1 MFYLPLHGCSR
12 YLPKLLE
19 VFAHHA
25 PHVLLG
31 IASSLV
37 THSIPWNVPCPQ
49 KCVSPTV
56 DCNDLLLSQLPAKLP
71 LETQTLRLQSNL
83 ITNLDQRDLQGLA
96 NLTELDLSQNTF
108 SNIRHLQVTHIPAL
122 LSLHMEENQLHHIPD
137 SAFSGLPNLQELY
150 LNHNQLRTISPG
162 AFMGLGNL
170 LRLHLNSNHLR
181 MIDRHWF
188 HALPQTLPGL
198 KFLDLNKNPIQLS
211 VRFIDPQSTF
221 CSEPPDL
228 KAKRVKEVSFQEMS
242 ECCLP
247 LIAPGT
253 FPHYVKVRHGDNL
266 ALHCRALAEP
276 EPSIYWVSPK
286 GLRLIPFA
294 SHSPYRVLA
303 EGTWVS
309 QLRRQGSTHV
319 WPRIW

>member
-1 MFYLPLHGCSR
+1 MMSR
-12 YLPKLLE
+12 IILI
-19 VFAHHA
+19 VQA
-25 PHVLLG
+25 HVLLG

-49 KCVSPTV
+49 KCVCQIRPWYCPKSAYREAPTV

-198 KFLDLNKNPIQLS
+198 KFLDLNKNPIQLVQKGDFKDMLLLKELGLNNMENCEKS
-211 VRFIDPQSTF
+211 VLLCTTCQ
-221 CSEPPDL
+221 
-228 KAKRVKEVSFQEMS
+228 
-242 ECCLP
+242 
-247 LIAPGT
+247 
-253 FPHYVKVRHGDNL
+253 N
-266 ALHCRALAEP
+266 
-276 EPSIYWVSPK
+276 
-286 GLRLIPFA
+286 
-294 SHSPYRVLA
+294 
-303 EGTWVS
+303 
-309 QLRRQGSTHV
+309 
-319 WPRIW
+319 